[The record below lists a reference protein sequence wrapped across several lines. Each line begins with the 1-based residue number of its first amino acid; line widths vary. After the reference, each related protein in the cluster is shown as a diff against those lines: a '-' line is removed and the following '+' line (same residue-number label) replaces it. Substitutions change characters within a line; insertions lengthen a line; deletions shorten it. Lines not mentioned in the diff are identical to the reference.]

1 MKLITIVLI
10 VFLIIFLI
18 IIITNGELFTNSI
31 KVNYLKAREYF
42 DSPTETN
49 TSTTPPPIIQSDK
62 FRLSLD
68 YKYYAGTE
76 TTKKNT
82 IDELTTEFSK
92 VLDSNDFTILDLYNG
107 SIIIDIKF
115 NDDKLHD
122 KFVSLIND
130 TSSSVYQQ
138 KLLKNIDTSYI
149 VHNNQLA
156 PIISKEL
163 NIIDELVNNNTPF
176 MLSVTV
182 PSSGVYPAD
191 MENPPSEKDVKLYL
205 TIANADKNYSTCVNT
220 SGMLSL
226 QEKPTMGSIFTLNS
240 LTKYIPKNTYPYNFI
255 DYFNTSF
262 NKGDNSEYIIST
274 FYGLQAYG
282 SDNNVS
288 FCMQDCEAMHGFCAQ
303 ESRSNTVSKK
313 NGPNKTDQYGI
324 KNYMK
329 FIIENASK
337 NLVTPY
343 FISLDPE
350 EKIHFLANNYNTL
363 VNPDGYKQLVQVPI
377 YEDNKRPYYI
387 KPGYIDNNA
396 PTSGIYTTD
405 TPVSSTIEGS
415 SNKLVLKDEEIVI
428 KDLNRVLVDVD
439 TDVYAQ
445 KNTMKVEETQ
455 VMKNDAY
462 LNYALKF
469 TIEKLTP
476 EQITEINTSK

>member
-10 VFLIIFLI
+10 VFLIIFLF

-42 DSPTETN
+42 DSPIETV
-49 TSTTPPPIIQSDK
+49 STTSPPIIQSDK
-62 FRLSLD
+62 FRLNLD
-68 YKYYAGTE
+68 YKYYAGTDI
-76 TTKKNT
+76 TKKNT
-82 IDELTTEFSK
+82 IDKLTTEFST
-92 VLDSNDFTILDLYNG
+92 VLESNDFTILDLYNG

-138 KLLKNIDTSYI
+138 KLLKNIDASYI
-149 VHNNQLA
+149 VHDNQLA

-182 PSSGVYPAD
+182 PSSGVYPVD
-191 MENPPSEKDVKLYL
+191 MENPPSNKDVKLYL
-205 TIANADKNYSTCVNT
+205 TIANTNKNYSTCVNT
-220 SGMLSL
+220 SGMISL
-226 QEKPTMGSIFTLNS
+226 QENPTIGSIFTLNS
-240 LTKYIPKNTYPYNFI
+240 VTKYLPKNTYPYNFI

-262 NKGDNSEYIIST
+262 NKGDNSEYIISK
-274 FYGLQAYG
+274 FYGLQAYR

-288 FCMQDCEAMHGFCAQ
+288 FCMQDCERANGFCAQ
-303 ESRSNTVSKK
+303 EDRSNSISKK
-313 NGPNKTDQYGI
+313 NGPNKTDQFGI

-329 FIIENASK
+329 FIIENTSK

-377 YEDNKRPYYI
+377 YEDNKRPYYK
-387 KPGYIDNNA
+387 KPIYIDNNA
-396 PTSGIYTTD
+396 PTSGIFTTD
-405 TPVSSTIEGS
+405 TSSSKVEGS
-415 SNKLVLKDEEIVI
+415 TNTLVLKDEEIVI

-439 TDVYAQ
+439 TDAYAQ

-476 EQITEINTSK
+476 EQIDTLKLI